1 MSRLQAVGQTPNSVY
16 HDVQHSHLS
25 PSRKISIQTTEATDD
40 SAERHNSLSSIGT
53 NCSSCRENLHETSF
67 TELDDDEPLEAEA
80 TNDPPS
86 KLRSTHAWRPVAN
99 RHPVRLGST
108 VVKAF
113 QGSFDHMKH
122 ELTSENWL
130 RLAIWWL
137 IKSQTICRLLTDDEQ
152 AQQED
157 RARRSAIGWESDTNV
172 AQVYVD
178 LLKSVWILENLLKH
192 GSLDLDDTQIRKLVT
207 QLQRASNVRLVEAEP
222 VSDESSVSSQSEE
235 SSILTSIGNKRG
247 LAENLMFRERDLLDC
262 RLDLLEDFQQIIEHS
277 RDLPQPIDEAYPSWR
292 WFEIDKEHCGYEHER
307 VIHRT
312 FVDAQLG
319 KPTASVMWNIP
330 TYVEIGFR
338 NQREKP
344 TSAPYLLL
352 LWTSRGQSG
361 LNISLC
367 NHHGTLN
374 LSRRLLLED
383 IEDHNGEFRDSR
395 LLLTLKFDAWDAEIC
410 FLTSSD
416 YTSFLELPLRFFSRE
431 QRYTRDPQS
440 GEMAICQSSLIS
452 CDDRSDY
459 PILERSRDVHFKAGR
474 TSSYGLKLF
483 ETSTNNT
490 WETTR
495 RLVVFSPPD
504 LEALNL
510 RTESYWIPHDQVQIL
525 RQDQN
530 VTIRWS
536 DYQQVRK
543 HRTDTRE
550 DRPSEPTLYYTYT
563 YDAER
568 PNKELYLKFIN
579 STAAR
584 NFQLILQLPTEIPKR
599 VTLLLCERNS
609 QHAQEVR
616 IYQLNSETSSSGAT
630 FAVCL
635 TSTGDMCKSII
646 RYVYR
651 DLDWILERDP
661 VHKITFP
668 MLTAS
673 MYTAKPSRLT
683 HPPQPQD
690 KAPEFKGV
698 EQVVEPL
705 EIETVCQ
712 HGICRI
718 MQALTGWKL
727 MASARASKVETPAKF
742 GSQSHKGASVQLW
755 QAKTSSGHHRTQLA
769 IRFDEDSNSTQWV
782 TAPLDHFD
790 HAVRRDA
797 LTLTRL
803 RLTRGYQVDSSEMT
817 ATTHQETIKVPAPK
831 SRVIIHFRDELHLAR
846 FMNALPLFAR

>member
-1 MSRLQAVGQTPNSVY
+1 MQTPNIIYNDQQDSY
-16 HDVQHSHLS
+16 LS
-25 PSRKISIQTTEATDD
+25 ASPKTSTQTTQALDD
-40 SAERHNSLSSIGT
+40 LVERHDSLSTIDT
-53 NCSSCRENLHETSF
+53 NCSSCRESLQEASF
-67 TELDDDEPLEAEA
+67 TELDDDEPLDVEA
-80 TNDPPS
+80 TNDPPCT
-86 KLRSTHAWRPVAN
+86 LRSTHAWRPVPN
-99 RHPVRLGST
+99 RYPVRLGPT

-113 QGSFDHMKH
+113 QRSFDHMKH
-122 ELTSENWL
+122 EFTSENWL

-137 IKSQTICRLLTDDEQ
+137 IKSQTICTLLTDDEQ
-152 AQQED
+152 ALQED
-157 RARRSAIGWESDTNV
+157 RARRSAIGWESDTNDV
-172 AQVYVD
+172 QVYAD
-178 LLKSVWILENLLKH
+178 RLKSVWILENLLKND
-192 GSLDLDDTQIRKLVT
+192 SLDLDDTQIRRLVT

-222 VSDESSVSSQSEE
+222 VSDESSVSSQSED
-235 SSILTSIGNKRG
+235 SSILTSIGQKRG
-247 LAENLMFRERDLLDC
+247 LAESLMFSERDLLDC

-277 RDLPQPIDEAYPSWR
+277 RDLPQPIDETYPSWR

-319 KPTASVMWNIP
+319 KPAASVMCNIP
-330 TYVEIGFR
+330 TYFEIGFR

-383 IEDHNGEFRDSR
+383 IENQNGEFRDSL

-431 QRYTRDPQS
+431 QRYTRDPQN

-452 CDDRSDY
+452 CHDRSDY
-459 PILERSRDVHFKAGR
+459 PMLERSRDVHFKAGR
-474 TSSYGLKLF
+474 TSSCGLKLF
-483 ETSTNNT
+483 ETSTDNT

-504 LEALNL
+504 LDASNL

-525 RQDQN
+525 RQDQD

-543 HRTDTRE
+543 HRTGTRE
-550 DRPSEPTLYYTYT
+550 DRPSESTLYYTYT

-568 PNKELYLKFIN
+568 PNKELYLKFIS

-584 NFQLILQLPTEIPKR
+584 KFQIILQLPTEIPRR
-599 VTLLLCERNS
+599 VKLLLCERNA

-616 IYQLNSETSSSGAT
+616 IYQLNSETSPNGAT
-630 FAVCL
+630 FAICL
-635 TSTGDMCKSII
+635 TSTGDMYKSII

-651 DLDWILERDP
+651 DLDWILECDP
-661 VHKITFP
+661 VDKITFP

-683 HPPQPQD
+683 HPPQPHD

-698 EQVVEPL
+698 EQEEEPL
-705 EIETVCQ
+705 ELEAGCQ

-727 MASARASKVETPAKF
+727 IASARASKVETPAKF

-755 QAKTSSGHHRTQLA
+755 QAKLSSGHHRTQLA
-769 IRFDEDSNSTQWV
+769 IRFDEDSNNAQWV

-790 HAVRRDA
+790 HAVKRDA
-797 LTLTRL
+797 LTLMRL
-803 RLTRGYQVDSSEMT
+803 KLTRGYQIDTSEMT
-817 ATTHQETIKVPAPK
+817 ATTHQETTKDPAPK
-831 SRVIIHFRDELHLAR
+831 SRVIIHFRGELHLGR